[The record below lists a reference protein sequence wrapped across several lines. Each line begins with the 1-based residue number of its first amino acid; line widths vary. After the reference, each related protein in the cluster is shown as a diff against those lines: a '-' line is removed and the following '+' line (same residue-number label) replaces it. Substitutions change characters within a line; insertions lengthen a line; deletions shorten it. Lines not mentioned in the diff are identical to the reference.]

1 MKSLGNEAETV
12 EVDLTGMMNDSLPP
26 DPYLMPPPRVYRV
39 TLEAALDVDRATV
52 DKANEMLRM

>member
-1 MKSLGNEAETV
+1 
-12 EVDLTGMMNDSLPP
+12 MMNDSLPP